1 MKSTILA
8 SAMLAAAGIGL
19 AACGQ
24 GAKQAQQTSVAPE
37 GMPGITVS
45 DGRLV
50 LPAVKGNPGA
60 VYFNVDYTGDDVAMI
75 RAVHVDGAKTA
86 TLHETVTGPNGVS
99 QMQEMLNVKVNKGTT
114 LKFEPGG
121 KHVMAM
127 DLDPSLKVGDTTEVT
142 LTFLGGDKVSFP
154 AKVEAPG
161 SQN

>member
-1 MKSTILA
+1 MKCTILA
-8 SAMLAAAGIGL
+8 GAMLVVAGIGL

-24 GAKQAQQTSVAPE
+24 GAKQAQQTSAAPE

-60 VYFNVDYTGDDVAMI
+60 VYFNVDYSGDDVAMI
-75 RAVHVDGAKTA
+75 RAVHVDGAKSA
-86 TLHETVTGPNGVS
+86 TLHQTVKEPNGVS
-99 QMQEMLNVKVNKGTT
+99 QMQELLNVKVVKGQTM
-114 LKFEPGG
+114 KFEPGG
-121 KHVMAM
+121 KHVMAT
-127 DLDPSLKVGDTTEVT
+127 DLDPSLKPGDTTEVT
-142 LTFLGGDKVSFP
+142 LTFLGGDKMSFP